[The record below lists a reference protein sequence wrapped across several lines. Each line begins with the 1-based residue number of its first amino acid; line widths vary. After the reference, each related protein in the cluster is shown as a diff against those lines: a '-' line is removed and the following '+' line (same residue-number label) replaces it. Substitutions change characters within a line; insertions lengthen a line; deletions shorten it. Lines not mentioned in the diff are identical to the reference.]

1 MEFLKLIMRL
11 IFSLI
16 KELKEWLDFFIRNIP
31 GRSGYFIRSQYYKF
45 LLKKD
50 YKSNRFEPGLRIE
63 FPRNVELGSESYF
76 GFNCKLYA
84 SELSSIKIGFNASFN
99 SNVMINARG
108 KGKIS
113 IGNNVL
119 IGPNV
124 VLRSSNHSFK
134 SNDKPIIKQGMKDGQ
149 IIVHD
154 DVWIGSNVVILPN
167 CEIGKGAIIA
177 AGAVVTSN
185 VDSYSVVGGVPAK
198 LIKMRVQ
205 I

>member
-1 MEFLKLIMRL
+1 MYIRAIIREFKD
-11 IFSLI
+11 
-16 KELKEWLDFFIRNIP
+16 WLEFIIGNIP
-31 GRSGYFIRSQYYKF
+31 GKTGFLFRDIYYKKR
-45 LLKKD
+45 LH
-50 YKSNRFEPGLRIE
+50 KSFKNNRFESGLRIE
-63 FPRNVELGSESYF
+63 FPRNIELGSGSYF

-124 VLRSSNHSFK
+124 VIRSSNHSFK
-134 SNDKPIIKQGMKDGQ
+134 STNKPIIEQGMKDGQ

-167 CEIGKGAIIA
+167 CEIGKGSIIA

-185 VDSYSVVGGVPAK
+185 IDSYTVVGGVPAK
-198 LIKMRVQ
+198 LIKKREQ
-205 I
+205 IKN